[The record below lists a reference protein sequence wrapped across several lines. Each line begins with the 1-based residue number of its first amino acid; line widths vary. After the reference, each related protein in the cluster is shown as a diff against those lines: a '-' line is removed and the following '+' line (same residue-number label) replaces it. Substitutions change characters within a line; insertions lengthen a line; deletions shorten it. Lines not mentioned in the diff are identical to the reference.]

1 MDLRSYRRITPFL
14 RPHAWR
20 MAGNIFFNLIG
31 AALDGYSFALLIPF
45 LNALFGLPALPI
57 KSGWVTEFLHWTIG
71 SPARSRTIKWGR
83 CAT

>member
-45 LNALFGLPALPI
+45 
-57 KSGWVTEFLHWTIG
+57 
-71 SPARSRTIKWGR
+71 
-83 CAT
+83 

>member
-45 LNALFGLPALPI
+45 LNALFELPALPI
-57 KSGWVTEFLHWTIG
+57 KSN
-71 SPARSRTIKWGR
+71 
-83 CAT
+83 